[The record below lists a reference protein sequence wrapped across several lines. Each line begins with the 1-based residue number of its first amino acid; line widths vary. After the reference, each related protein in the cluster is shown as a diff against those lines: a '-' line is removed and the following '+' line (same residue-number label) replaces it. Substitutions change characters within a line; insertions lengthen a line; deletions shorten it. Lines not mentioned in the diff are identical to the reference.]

1 MKTYITVDGGTT
13 NTKISIVSDRKIVDT
28 LKISSKSRQAEYKA
42 ALKAAIAELL
52 RKNGYTQQDICCV
65 TVSGT
70 MATAEYGLY
79 PMEHLVAPVNMEM
92 LHKYARRITLPEIAD
107 IPFVIIPGV
116 KTPCD
121 TLENADMM
129 RGEETEIMGLI
140 DPGDPASMYLLMG
153 SHSKFVKTDDA
164 GNIVDI
170 CTMLTGELIEAVAT
184 GTILQHAALFENS
197 TLDREFL
204 KKGYQYCL
212 EKGINE
218 AFFKVRVL
226 KNIFQESG
234 SAVYSF
240 FVGAALC
247 ADVEYV
253 RRSQVKKVVIGGN
266 AHLKEAVAML
276 LEEYMEGQTLCL
288 SKETVDNS
296 VPIGAV
302 KIVEWEESFRKE

>member
-1 MKTYITVDGGTT
+1 MKNYITVDGGTT

-28 LKISSKSRQAEYKA
+28 LRISSKTEQAAYKL
-42 ALKAAIAELL
+42 ALKEAIGELL
-52 RKNGYTQQDICCV
+52 KKNAYTEQDILCV
-65 TVSGT
+65 LVSGT

-79 PMEHLVAPVNMEM
+79 PMDHLVTPVNMEM
-92 LHKYARRITLPEIAD
+92 LKKHACRIALPEIAN

-116 KTPCD
+116 KTPCNC
-121 TLENADMM
+121 LEDADMM

-140 DPGDPASMYLLMG
+140 NSGDPACMYMLMG
-153 SHSKFVKTDDA
+153 SHTKFVKTDDS

-184 GTILQHAALFENS
+184 GTILKHAELLEKS
-197 TLDREFL
+197 VLDREYL
-204 KKGYQYCL
+204 KKGYLYCRA
-212 EKGINE
+212 KGINE

-226 KNIFQESG
+226 KNIFRETN

-240 FVGAALC
+240 FIGAALC

-253 RRSQVKKVVIGGN
+253 LKSKVEKVVVGGN

-276 LEEYMEGQTLCL
+276 LEEYMDGQVICL
-288 SKETVDNS
+288 SKEIVEAS
-296 VPIGAV
+296 VSIGAV
-302 KIVEWEESFRKE
+302 KIFEWI